1 MIKSISKS
9 KIDIIKEKVD
19 KGYCPYAL
27 FYPVLCA
34 EATTI
39 DSEEKRVETCTQCW
53 KKFFNITWVR
63 NPFAL
68 DGGC

>member
-19 KGYCPYAL
+19 KGYCPYAM

-53 KKFFNITWVR
+53 KKFFNITWAR